1 MVKKEKTPESKA
13 EKLKASVELLK
24 KKLAGAGK
32 DRERTRAIKRLI
44 KRAQRKAAR
53 TRVLTPEQ
61 AQAKHE
67 KSLET
72 LGKLMDALK
81 QKGKTAIDPRYH
93 SLSKKSKSHNRLVRK
108 IKRKAEK
115 IKAAQE
121 RAAKAK
127 AAAEAVPPGAAAEP
141 PKEG

>member
-1 MVKKEKTPESKA
+1 MVKKEKTPESRA
-13 EKLKASVELLK
+13 DKLKASVDVLR
-24 KKLAGAGK
+24 KKLAAAGK
-32 DRERTRAIKRLI
+32 DPDRSRGLKRLI
-44 KRAQRKAAR
+44 KRAQRKIAR

-61 AQAKHE
+61 ALAKHE

-127 AAAEAVPPGAAAEP
+127 AAAEATPPAAAEP